1 LLPLSTILND
11 LDIDKVKSNL
21 KSFQCQNDNDI
32 QDFLINKSIEFEK
45 RRKSRTYLLI
55 NNNFEILAYFTL
67 ALKVLK
73 LSDNISKSS
82 RKKLDGFKNDIKEIP
97 YYLIGQLERNDNFTN
112 NTISGKTILS
122 YAIRIIRQSYEQIGG
137 KIVLVECNDNHKV
150 IPFYLNNGFKLL
162 QKDEL
167 VQLILHL

>member
-1 LLPLSTILND
+1 MLPLSTILNE
-11 LDIDKVKSNL
+11 LDKDKVKSIL
-21 KSFQCQNDNDI
+21 KTFQCQDNDI

-55 NNNFEILAYFTL
+55 NNNFDILAYFTL

-73 LSDNISKSS
+73 LSESISKNL
-82 RKKLDGFKNDIKEIP
+82 RKKLDGFKNDVTEIP
-97 YYLIGQLERNDNFTN
+97 CYLIGQLARNDKFSNKD
-112 NTISGKTILS
+112 ISGQIILS

-137 KIVLVECNDNHKV
+137 KIALVECNDNPKV
-150 IPFYLNNGFKLL
+150 IKFYLNNGFIFL
-162 QKDEL
+162 QKDNL